1 LFNKGLDYIRIIYYN
16 KGRKENEVPI
26 MPRIILASG
35 SPRRRELLSKI
46 YDEFEIIT
54 SEVDESFGA
63 DIMPVDGVQ
72 ILSVRKGRAVAEKL
86 SADCLVI
93 SSDTLVEVDGKPLGK
108 PTSREDAY
116 GMLRLLSGRYHNV
129 HTGVAVHYDGRVIS
143 GVDTARVKFKPLTD
157 EEIYAYIDG
166 GEPMDKAGA
175 YAIQGEGGRFV
186 EGFDG
191 SFDTIMGLSV
201 SLTES
206 LIERI
211 CGKND

>member
-1 LFNKGLDYIRIIYYN
+1 M
-16 KGRKENEVPI
+16 E
-26 MPRIILASG
+26 IILASR
-35 SPRRRELLSKI
+35 SPRRRELLSEIFPDFKVI
-46 YDEFEIIT
+46 SYD
-54 SEVDESFGA
+54 VDETVEPGL
-63 DIMPVDGVQ
+63 DIKSATEL
-72 ILSVRKGRAVAEKL
+72 IAIRKGRVVKDVVGKEA
-86 SADCLVI
+86 LVI

-191 SFDTIMGLSV
+191 SFDTIMGLSLKL
-201 SLTES
+201 SRE
-206 LIERI
+206 LIA
-211 CGKND
+211 KALAD